1 MTVGDS
7 AEARMQPLDSM
18 EDGEMEVSGSR
29 YSIKSSRLRPNSGI
43 KSLAGCLGHNQAPL
57 VLQLL
62 SFLFLAG
69 LLLIILF
76 QVFKTTNT
84 QWQEEPK
91 QEKILEELNQLTDEL
106 MSRIPISQG
115 QNESMQEKISE
126 QLTQLKVEL
135 LSRIPVFQVQ
145 NESMQEKISEQLT
158 QLKAELLSKIPSL
171 QVQDESK
178 QEKIYQ
184 QLVQMKTELLRL
196 CRLCPWDWTFLLGNC
211 YFLSKSQRNWNDA
224 VRACKEEKAQ
234 LVIIN
239 SDEEQTFLQL
249 TSKAKGPTWMGL
261 SDLKNEATWLWVDG
275 STLSS
280 RFQKYWNRGE
290 PNNIGEED
298 CVEFAGD
305 GWNDSKCE
313 LKKFWIC
320 KKSATA
326 CTEG

>member
-1 MTVGDS
+1 MSGST
-7 AEARMQPLDSM
+7 EARMQPLNSL
-18 EDGEMEVSGSR
+18 EDDELMVSGSR
-29 YSIKSSRLRPNSGI
+29 YSIKSSRQRSNSGI
-43 KSLAGCLGHNQAPL
+43 KSLSGCLGHSQVPL

-69 LLLIILF
+69 LLMIILF
-76 QVFKTTNT
+76 QVSKTPNT
-84 QWQEEPK
+84 QGQEEPK
-91 QEKILEELNQLTDEL
+91 QEKLLQELTQLTDEL

-115 QNESMQEKISE
+115 QNESMQKITE
-126 QLTQLKVEL
+126 QVTQLKTEL
-135 LSRIPVFQVQ
+135 LSRIPIFQGQ

-158 QLKAELLSKIPSL
+158 QLKAELLSKIPNF

-184 QLVQMKTELLRL
+184 ELVQMKTELLRL

-211 YFLSKSQRNWNDA
+211 YFFSKSQRNWNDA
-224 VRACKEEKAQ
+224 VTACKEVKAQ

-239 SDEEQTFLQL
+239 NDEEQTFLQQI
-249 TSKAKGPTWMGL
+249 SKAKGATWMGL
-261 SDLKNEATWLWVDG
+261 SDLKKEATWLWVDG

-305 GWNDSKCE
+305 GWNDSKCD

-320 KKSATA
+320 KKSATP

>member
-1 MTVGDS
+1 VGDS

-43 KSLAGCLGHNQAPL
+43 KSLA
-57 VLQLL
+57 
-62 SFLFLAG
+62 
-69 LLLIILF
+69 
-76 QVFKTTNT
+76 VFKTTNT

-280 RFQKYWNRGE
+280 RRRRTSVSRVRPAYKMHSRRIFQKYWNRGE

-313 LKKFWIC
+313 LKKFWIF

>member
-1 MTVGDS
+1 M
-7 AEARMQPLDSM
+7 
-18 EDGEMEVSGSR
+18 VSGSR

-43 KSLAGCLGHNQAPL
+43 KSLAGCLGHSQVPL
-57 VLQLL
+57 VLQLF
-62 SFLFLAG
+62 SFLFLTG

-76 QVFKTTNT
+76 QVSKTPNT
-84 QWQEEPK
+84 EGQEEPK
-91 QEKILEELNQLTDEL
+91 QEKILQELTHLTDAL
-106 MSRIPISQG
+106 LSRIPVSQG
-115 QNESMQEKISE
+115 QNESMQEKITE
-126 QLTQLKVEL
+126 QLIHLKAEL
-135 LSRIPVFQVQ
+135 LSRIPILQRQ
-145 NESMQEKISEQLT
+145 NESVQKISEQLM
-158 QLKAELLSKIPSL
+158 QLKAELLSKIPSFP
-171 QVQDESK
+171 VQDDSK

-211 YFLSKSQRNWNDA
+211 YFFSKSQRNWNDA
-224 VRACKEEKAQ
+224 VTACKDVKAQ

-239 SDEEQTFLQL
+239 SDEEQTFLQQ

-261 SDLKNEATWLWVDG
+261 SDLTKEAMWLWVDG
-275 STLSS
+275 SALSS
-280 RFQKYWNRGE
+280 RFQKYWKKGE

-320 KKSATA
+320 KKSATP